1 MVAFK
6 FVTFQMIPPL
16 PSLPLFFLVLKE
28 GKRLQPIICRPEQKQ
43 TKTKKNT
50 LENLITGR
58 YGPVKSKQTRQGWKK
73 KKTTVQ
79 QKLGRKKE
87 KLYSTPVV

>member
-1 MVAFK
+1 MVLRSK
-6 FVTFQMIPPL
+6 PP
-16 PSLPLFFLVLKE
+16 
-28 GKRLQPIICRPEQKQ
+28 KQ
-43 TKTKKNT
+43 TKTKKKT

-58 YGPVKSKQTRQGWKK
+58 YGPVKSKQTRQGWKQ

-87 KLYSTPVV
+87 KKSYTLHLLYDNFTVLMHEATDAK